1 MYKIEKK
8 PYGFKLTFGGFIR
21 NDEMQQ
27 WVEESKKALEK
38 SPSKFGVF
46 IDMREL
52 KPLPSSSQEY
62 MQEGQK
68 IYREKGMQRSVVI
81 LDNPGTTLQFKRLAK
96 ETGIKKRERY
106 IDAST
111 VEDWLVKG
119 LNWIK
124 HAEEPDRPE

>member
-21 NDEMQQ
+21 LDEMQQ
-27 WVEESKKALEK
+27 WMEESKKILEE
-38 SPSKFGVF
+38 SPCEFAVF

-52 KPLPSSSQEY
+52 KPLPARSQQY
-62 MQEGQK
+62 MQQGQK

-81 LDNPGTTLQFKRLAK
+81 LNNPGTTLQFKRLAK

-111 VEDWLVKG
+111 VKDWLVKG

-124 HAEEPDRPE
+124 HEEEPDKPE